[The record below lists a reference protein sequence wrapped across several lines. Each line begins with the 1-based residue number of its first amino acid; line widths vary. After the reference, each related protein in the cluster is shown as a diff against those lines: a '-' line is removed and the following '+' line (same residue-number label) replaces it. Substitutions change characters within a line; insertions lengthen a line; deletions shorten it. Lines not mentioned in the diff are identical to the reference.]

1 MIKVCKIALWDTPYS
16 IDDRTTLLLS
26 LFFLVKTKRKEKNAQ
41 PFKLKEERGKRCVI
55 TKKKKKKEK
64 KGSDAII

>member
-41 PFKLKEERGKRCVI
+41 PFKRGKRQAMCYHQKKRR
-55 TKKKKKKEK
+55 KKKKR
-64 KGSDAII
+64 GPTII